1 MESTIN
7 SSALNAYNDYLCS
20 QIQPLDD
27 MKKTLTVLLCAVLSA
42 LTSFAQRPIPAH
54 FDECVELMATVWR
67 LSGAEEYNRCRV
79 PQYAHE
85 VDSVFG
91 PYKDHPVVQLAR
103 QYQNESGISYD
114 AVASYGLH
122 LTLNANGAIVLDDS
136 FLEGSDNSFDRWSE
150 QQKKEFLEPLND
162 FYRKSHF
169 HDWYL
174 QQDILFDEV
183 EEAFQTINQQIDYD
197 WFNSYFGAE
206 SGSTFRIVLSLLV
219 GPNNYGC
226 SAKLKDGTNALS
238 PVIGCCQV
246 DDSGNISYNAN
257 TVLPVVIH
265 EFCHHYCNPL
275 NSQFWSLMEAS
286 AEKVFR
292 EREEQLRQSAY
303 GSALIMMNE
312 TFVRA
317 SVIRYMRVHYPQIE
331 ESAFVGEEE
340 RQGFILIQTLC
351 DALKEYEQQRD
362 KYATMSD
369 FMPVYAKM
377 VNDFDLKQYNKRQ
390 KAQAK
395 KNATYKVNLKDGAK
409 DVPSGPFT
417 LVITFSKPML
427 NSIALYMSTSGA
439 DFPPVKSY
447 AWRDDKT
454 LEVIFSLE
462 PSHQYGF
469 VVMGTEFP
477 TKDGH
482 SAGKNTEITFTTGK

>member
-1 MESTIN
+1 
-7 SSALNAYNDYLCS
+7 
-20 QIQPLDD
+20 

-42 LTSFAQRPIPAH
+42 LTSFAQSPIPAR

-67 LSGAEEYNRCRV
+67 LSGSEEYNRCRV

-183 EEAFQTINQQIDYD
+183 EEAFEAINQQIDYD
-197 WFNSYFGAE
+197 WFNDYFGAE

-238 PVIGCCQV
+238 PVIGCYQV

-257 TVLPVVIH
+257 TVLSVVIH

-286 AEKVFR
+286 AEKVFK

-317 SVIRYMRVHYPQIE
+317 SVIRYMKAHYPQAD
-331 ESAFVGEEE
+331 ESALVKGEEHS
-340 RQGFILIQTLC
+340 GFILTQTLC
-351 DALKEYEQQRD
+351 DALKQYEQQRD
-362 KYATMSD
+362 KFPTMSD
-369 FMPVYAKM
+369 FMPALAKA
-377 VNDFDLKQYNKRQ
+377 VNDFDLKQYNKQQ
-390 KAQAK
+390 KALAK
-395 KNATYKVNLKDGAK
+395 LDATYKVNLKDGAK
-409 DVPSGPFT
+409 DVPSGLFT
-417 LVITFSKPML
+417 LVIKFSKPMVDG
-427 NSIALYMSTSGA
+427 IALYNSLSGA
-439 DFPPVKSY
+439 DFPPFKSY

-454 LEVIFSLE
+454 LEVVFLLE

-469 VVMGTEFP
+469 AVMGSRFITQ
-477 TKDGH
+477 DGH
-482 SAGKNTEITFTTGK
+482 TGGKNTEINFTTGK